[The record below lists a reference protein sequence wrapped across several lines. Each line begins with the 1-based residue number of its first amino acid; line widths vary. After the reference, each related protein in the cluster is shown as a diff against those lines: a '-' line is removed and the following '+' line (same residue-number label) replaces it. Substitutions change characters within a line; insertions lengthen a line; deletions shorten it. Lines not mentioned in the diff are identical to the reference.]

1 MAKKTETEQV
11 EVEAVVTR
19 VKKSAAKKSP
29 ILSEPKSEEIS
40 IQKYFQLYNS
50 GVHIYD
56 KAYLGAQFCG
66 INKTKEAWDAELK
79 NIMEGKK

>member
-11 EVEAVVTR
+11 EVEAVV
-19 VKKSAAKKSP
+19 VKPKKSAVKKSP
-29 ILSEPKSEEIS
+29 ILSELKSGEIS
-40 IQKYFQLYNS
+40 IQKYFQLHNS

-56 KAYLGAQFCG
+56 KAYLGEQFCR

>member
-1 MAKKTETEQV
+1 MAKKTRTEQV
-11 EVEAVVTR
+11 DVEAVV
-19 VKKSAAKKSP
+19 VKTKKPAVKKSP
-29 ILSEPKSEEIS
+29 ILSEQKSGEIS

-50 GVHIYD
+50 SVHIYD
-56 KAYLGAQFCG
+56 KAYLGEQFRC